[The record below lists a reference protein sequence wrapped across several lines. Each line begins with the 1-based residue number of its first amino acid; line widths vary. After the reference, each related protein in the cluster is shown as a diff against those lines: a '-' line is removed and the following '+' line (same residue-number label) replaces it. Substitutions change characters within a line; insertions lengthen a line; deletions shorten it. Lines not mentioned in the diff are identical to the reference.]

1 MKTIQELFDPTK
13 QLDRR
18 IESVVT
24 FADNTAESLGKEIKE
39 YVVTDKLRANYNKV
53 IEKIEEGFSDT
64 AKEVGIWVSGF
75 YGSGKSSFAKY
86 LGYSFQQSLL
96 IDGVSFGEKLMS
108 RIQDDALK
116 AFHKTLIQK
125 FNPLV
130 ILIDLSTQARAG
142 KVSPVSDIIYY
153 ETMKLL
159 GITSCDDPKI
169 LEFVLLLKE
178 HGKFDEFCKLIE
190 EKEHKKWTDV
200 QNNKVIANIYAAKYA
215 PSVLPEYFSS
225 KEDFLNLKIDS
236 IENEADRW
244 KRVKKMVKDITN
256 HDKIIYVLDEVGQY
270 VASDIN
276 LILNVQGIMQ
286 NLKDQFEGDVWVIAT
301 AQQTLTEDNPNAKL
315 NSSEL
320 YRLNAR
326 FPIRVDIE
334 ADDIKEIITK
344 RLLGKST
351 AGKDYLLSQ
360 YNANESAIKLATA
373 LSSMERSMYIKAL
386 DAETFANLYPFLPV
400 HIDILLSLLQ
410 KLASRTGG
418 VGLRS
423 VIRLIRD
430 ILVDNKLADSTIGE
444 LAGPQHFYDVLK
456 VDMEKNA
463 DFKEII
469 LSAEKAI
476 QIFSGDK
483 LAVKLCKI
491 IAVMQILDDFA
502 LTFENLCALTYSTIG
517 KNVDTAEIRKT
528 LDLIKTTEGLTLNE
542 IEGKFR
548 FMTNVIL
555 SIQEERSRINPS
567 DTSKNAILKEVIAD
581 MMTPAPSVQV
591 CGSKTVGLG
600 VELTEGRRTEIVHS
614 GNEVKLNIRFTSG
627 PEFPSL
633 HTWTLNNST
642 KAENAQT
649 LYWVCTLQK
658 DKDVLINEIVRDNEI
673 VKNHSKETNKEVRDY
688 LKAQT
693 DDADAKKRELKRI
706 LEEAMNNSEIV
717 FRGNPTVVTKDNYK
731 TESVKPAVETIY
743 SKYALAHVQMPGKCV
758 ETLAQYENFDS
769 IPASLNQLGIIST
782 DGSVDVTKQVLAEI
796 KDFISSKGDAT
807 GIQILNHFENP
818 PYGWSKDTT
827 RYLVALMLKAGVIIL
842 RSQGR
847 EFKVFAKQAAEAM
860 KSNVTFNSCGFSINT
875 AERLKPAE
883 LVQAINAIKALFNPS
898 GSIIPQNDAIAKV
911 VNQYMIKGPGSLFTK
926 LHQIKPV
933 FVDYKLAGRDRIDRV
948 EAYCTKISETDG
960 SDAPYMLVKDP
971 EFVPSLK
978 YVINIF
984 NAEENASLLKN
995 IKLLSKRIKDAATL
1009 GTMSLIEDFNKKVS
1023 DIEQA
1028 YNDLCSN
1035 PEHHTHTSDYQDL
1048 CDQFNAEV
1056 TTACIHFETEVGKEF
1071 AYERDKI
1078 KLMPEYSA
1086 LNESQKAIIDSS
1098 LSSLTVSSTASTLD
1112 SLLSMKNE
1120 YTRIMIDKK
1129 FEYIAKRVIKFVEE
1143 NEEAK
1148 RKEEEANAIPNPP
1161 SVSAPSTS
1169 PAPTATKHYKRLRRK
1184 MTTIQQVE
1192 DSINTLQEALDKMQA
1207 GDSLEIELTD

>member
-86 LGYSFQQSLL
+86 LGYSFQLSLL

-178 HGKFDEFCKLIE
+178 HGKFDEFCKLME

-326 FPIRVDIE
+326 FPIGVDIE

-344 RLLGKST
+344 RLLGKSI

-548 FMTNVIL
+548 CMTNVIL
-555 SIQEERSRINPS
+555 SIQE
-567 DTSKNAILKEVIAD
+567 
-581 MMTPAPSVQV
+581 
-591 CGSKTVGLG
+591 
-600 VELTEGRRTEIVHS
+600 
-614 GNEVKLNIRFTSG
+614 
-627 PEFPSL
+627 
-633 HTWTLNNST
+633 
-642 KAENAQT
+642 
-649 LYWVCTLQK
+649 
-658 DKDVLINEIVRDNEI
+658 
-673 VKNHSKETNKEVRDY
+673 
-688 LKAQT
+688 
-693 DDADAKKRELKRI
+693 
-706 LEEAMNNSEIV
+706 
-717 FRGNPTVVTKDNYK
+717 
-731 TESVKPAVETIY
+731 
-743 SKYALAHVQMPGKCV
+743 
-758 ETLAQYENFDS
+758 
-769 IPASLNQLGIIST
+769 
-782 DGSVDVTKQVLAEI
+782 
-796 KDFISSKGDAT
+796 
-807 GIQILNHFENP
+807 
-818 PYGWSKDTT
+818 
-827 RYLVALMLKAGVIIL
+827 
-842 RSQGR
+842 
-847 EFKVFAKQAAEAM
+847 
-860 KSNVTFNSCGFSINT
+860 
-875 AERLKPAE
+875 
-883 LVQAINAIKALFNPS
+883 
-898 GSIIPQNDAIAKV
+898 
-911 VNQYMIKGPGSLFTK
+911 
-926 LHQIKPV
+926 
-933 FVDYKLAGRDRIDRV
+933 
-948 EAYCTKISETDG
+948 
-960 SDAPYMLVKDP
+960 
-971 EFVPSLK
+971 
-978 YVINIF
+978 
-984 NAEENASLLKN
+984 
-995 IKLLSKRIKDAATL
+995 
-1009 GTMSLIEDFNKKVS
+1009 
-1023 DIEQA
+1023 
-1028 YNDLCSN
+1028 
-1035 PEHHTHTSDYQDL
+1035 
-1048 CDQFNAEV
+1048 
-1056 TTACIHFETEVGKEF
+1056 
-1071 AYERDKI
+1071 
-1078 KLMPEYSA
+1078 
-1086 LNESQKAIIDSS
+1086 
-1098 LSSLTVSSTASTLD
+1098 
-1112 SLLSMKNE
+1112 
-1120 YTRIMIDKK
+1120 
-1129 FEYIAKRVIKFVEE
+1129 
-1143 NEEAK
+1143 
-1148 RKEEEANAIPNPP
+1148 
-1161 SVSAPSTS
+1161 
-1169 PAPTATKHYKRLRRK
+1169 
-1184 MTTIQQVE
+1184 
-1192 DSINTLQEALDKMQA
+1192 
-1207 GDSLEIELTD
+1207 